1 MKYKLDIV
9 IDQPLEKVIELFN
22 STDNLFKWQQ
32 GLISFD
38 HVSGEP
44 GKKNAVS
51 KLKYKMGK
59 REIDMTETIEEMN
72 LPDTFSAR
80 YEAKGVTNWVRNNFE
95 SVDNSKT
102 KWSTYHEFKLKG
114 GIKIFG
120 WLFPKKF
127 KQQSYSFMEDFKR
140 FAESN

>member
-9 IDQPLEKVIELFN
+9 VNQPLDKVIELFDN
-22 STDNLFKWQQ
+22 TDNLYKWQK
-32 GLISFD
+32 GLVSFD

-59 REIDMTETIEEMN
+59 RDIDMTETIEEMN
-72 LPDTFSAR
+72 LPSNFTAK
-80 YEAKGVTNWVRNNFE
+80 YEAKGVTNWVKNTFE
-95 SVDNSKT
+95 AVGENQT
-102 KWSTYHEFKLKG
+102 KWTAYNEFKLTG
-114 GIKIFG
+114 GIKLFG

-127 KQQSYSFMEDFKR
+127 KKQSYRIMEDFKR
-140 FAESN
+140 FAEEN